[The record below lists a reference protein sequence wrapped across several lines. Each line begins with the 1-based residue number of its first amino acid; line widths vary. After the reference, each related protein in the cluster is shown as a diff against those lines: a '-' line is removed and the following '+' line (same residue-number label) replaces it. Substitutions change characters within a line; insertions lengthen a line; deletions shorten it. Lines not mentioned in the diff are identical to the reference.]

1 MNYVLFY
8 LSYISL
14 DQYHGGFVNEVRIEI
29 ADSKLLSGRGMVF
42 SSKQRS
48 SN

>member
-8 LSYISL
+8 LSYNISL

-42 SSKQRS
+42 SS
-48 SN
+48 N